1 MNMNFNLY
9 FIYIAFII
17 ILNISCKDRY
27 SSVEHTFQ
35 VNYEMSILLDSVTAV
50 QGIKSLQ
57 FLPEH
62 EANTISFLNTFT
74 QTLYVY
80 ECLSGKLNRT
90 VTFQKEGPNGIGNAT
105 SAFYVNQDS
114 ILILNFN
121 RKLFVLNSLGKK
133 LHEIDMMPKMDV
145 ETQQF
150 YDISQSL
157 PCEMNFENFPI
168 FRNGKLFLSGM
179 MAEGWG
185 HDISRAGTFIT
196 IDLENYNKEYTFTY
210 PKIYKEEAWPT
221 SFRFLF
227 RTFNSNK
234 QTFVYSFPADPLLY
248 EVDLEG
254 KLLAS
259 YPARGV
265 SPTKINKWTYSEP
278 VNTPNSKMKV
288 EHYFNSNSFGFVL
301 YDSINDNY
309 YRLKY
314 LPKKDL
320 NLDHPRFDTNILVFD
335 GSFNFIRE
343 VRIDANQEYGILEMA
358 FISNQGGITTYRKQ
372 ENEDLLELVTLRF

>member
-196 IDLENYNKEYTFTY
+196 IDLENYNKE
-210 PKIYKEEAWPT
+210 
-221 SFRFLF
+221 L
-227 RTFNSNK
+227 
-234 QTFVYSFPADPLLY
+234 
-248 EVDLEG
+248 
-254 KLLAS
+254 
-259 YPARGV
+259 V
-265 SPTKINKWTYSEP
+265 SS
-278 VNTPNSKMKV
+278 
-288 EHYFNSNSFGFVL
+288 
-301 YDSINDNY
+301 D
-309 YRLKY
+309 
-314 LPKKDL
+314 
-320 NLDHPRFDTNILVFD
+320 
-335 GSFNFIRE
+335 
-343 VRIDANQEYGILEMA
+343 
-358 FISNQGGITTYRKQ
+358 
-372 ENEDLLELVTLRF
+372 